1 MFQRQKQK
9 LEVSKP
15 PTKCLQTKSM
25 VQVKKS
31 ILERPKS
38 LQLDSPTFLQSK
50 WHLLIPTLFTSPHH
64 KASYDLPT
72 FLLVNLQSIG
82 ISGEYEKS
90 PELGKILELNN
101 IDIACLTETW
111 LSESNEDEMSFRNY
125 YCFNLVRKNVRR
137 ASGGVSI
144 VVKQGVPTNNLNI
157 NGSPSDPRNF
167 PGLFQLLQGHTYT
180 TQVLLL
186 IMPQSRMTLSST

>member
-1 MFQRQKQK
+1 MPQIT
-9 LEVSKP
+9 P
-15 PTKCLQTKSM
+15 IGQTNIPF
-25 VQVKKS
+25 VQMASVNS
-31 ILERPKS
+31 NS
-38 LQLDSPTFLQSK
+38 V
-50 WHLLIPTLFTSPHH
+50 HLTPHNLSH

-72 FLLVNLQSIG
+72 FLLANLQSIG
-82 ISGEYEKS
+82 ISGEYDKS

-157 NGSPSDPRNF
+157 NVP
-167 PGLFQLLQGHTYT
+167 
-180 TQVLLL
+180 
-186 IMPQSRMTLSST
+186 